1 MSVPRGIVELMN
13 NKKRKAEFIPAL
25 RSPHRPMVVHQPV
38 ETMVEVVHVPKII
51 QQENIIQQHVEVPVQ
66 MNQEEIVHV
75 PKIIQQENIIQ
86 QHVETMVEVVHVPK
100 IIQQEI
106 VHWALAPFDE
116 QVAQAPVIVQCSPPV
131 DELFFATALGPSAPS
146 APKRRNFQI
155 TFTGVALLVK
165 CEETRLATLW

>member
-1 MSVPRGIVELMN
+1 MTQEENIHVPTI
-13 NKKRKAEFIPAL
+13 IPATQ
-25 RSPHRPMVVHQPV
+25 SPYRPKKGEKKEEKKEEITQVA
-38 ETMVEVVHVPKII
+38 TII
-51 QQENIIQQHVEVPVQ
+51 QQMVEQVVEVPVP
-66 MNQEEIVHV
+66 MTQEENINV
-75 PKIIQQENIIQ
+75 PTIIQQDRVEVPMIQ
-86 QHVETMVEVVHVPK
+86 EEVVHVPK

-146 APKRRNFQI
+146 APKRRNLQI

>member
-1 MSVPRGIVELMN
+1 MTQEENIHVPTI
-13 NKKRKAEFIPAL
+13 IPATQ
-25 RSPHRPMVVHQPV
+25 SPYRPKKG
-38 ETMVEVVHVPKII
+38 EKKEEKKENINVPTII
-51 QQENIIQQHVEVPVQ
+51 QQDRVEVP
-66 MNQEEIVHV
+66 MILEEVVHV

-146 APKRRNFQI
+146 APKRRNSQI